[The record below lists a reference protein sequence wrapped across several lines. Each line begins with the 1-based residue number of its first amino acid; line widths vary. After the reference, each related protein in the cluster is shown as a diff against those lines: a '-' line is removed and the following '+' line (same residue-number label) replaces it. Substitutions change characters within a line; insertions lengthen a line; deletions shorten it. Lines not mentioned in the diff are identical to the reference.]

1 MKNEIITENKQA
13 GRSVGEGSLRKL
25 FRALFAE
32 ATNWAIITPTVKFIR
47 SLRYAQRSL
56 LHSFRETEKLSRLLE
71 RFPRERPRVVLQ
83 FGNSHRHL
91 IQIKLKF
98 PDEI

>member
-56 LHSFRETEKLSRLLE
+56 LHNFREA
-71 RFPRERPRVVLQ
+71 
-83 FGNSHRHL
+83 GNFIVSLNDSLASDPELFCSLGIL
-91 IQIKLKF
+91 I
-98 PDEI
+98 DT